1 MPRGESV
8 CQAPGPCLAVQRP
21 GQPGQRI
28 SVAPAQEC
36 DKPEGRRGEPWE
48 QAAQKGD
55 GGVRLYLW
63 VSLRQSANSGAAP
76 IPSLPPTRNPL
87 T

>member
-1 MPRGESV
+1 MPRGERVS
-8 CQAPGPCLAVQRP
+8 RP
-21 GQPGQRI
+21 GQPGQWI

-36 DKPEGRRGEPWE
+36 DKLEGRRGEPWE

-63 VSLRQSANSGAAP
+63 VSLRRRANSGAAP
-76 IPSLPPTRNPL
+76 TPRSRPHATLSPEFSGALNPG
-87 T
+87 